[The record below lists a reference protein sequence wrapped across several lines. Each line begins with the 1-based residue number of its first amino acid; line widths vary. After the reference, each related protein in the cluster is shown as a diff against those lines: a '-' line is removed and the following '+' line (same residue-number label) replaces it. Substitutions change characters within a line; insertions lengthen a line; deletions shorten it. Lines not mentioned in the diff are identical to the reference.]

1 MQPGHCAA
9 QLVCY
14 VKRYSN
20 PLITETIKRRLIGF
34 VSRHIVRPVEDL
46 ASEQI
51 FQQIFNQQC
60 LNWRIPNDFYP
71 VGGAA
76 SYSLMYL
83 LFRLLTENKI
93 DSVVEFGSGQTT
105 ILVDRLRS
113 DAARHVCYEDDPA
126 WHAAVSKKLSRC
138 DYRLSPL
145 EQRVIDG
152 VTCRAYSGVAPVE
165 FDLALIDGPR
175 GVDQY
180 SRFGCID
187 TIRSNPRKDFVIVFD
202 DSNRPG
208 EVQTIRAA
216 EEVLASK
223 GIAFEK
229 RDLSGRTRQTIFA
242 AGSFKN
248 VLYYW

>member
-1 MQPGHCAA
+1 MVTQ
-9 QLVCY
+9 
-14 VKRYSN
+14 N
-20 PLITETIKRRLIGF
+20 IKRRLVGF
-34 VSRHIVRPVEDL
+34 LTRHIVRPVEDL

-60 LNWRIPNDFYP
+60 LNRQIPNDFYP

-93 DSVVEFGSGQTT
+93 DSIVEFGSGQSTVL
-105 ILVDRLRS
+105 IDRLRS

-126 WHAAVSKKLSRC
+126 WHAAVSKKVSRC
-138 DYRLSPL
+138 DYRLCPL

-152 VTCRAYSGVAPVE
+152 VTCRAYSGVTPIE
-165 FDLALIDGPR
+165 FDLALVDGPR

-187 TIRSNPRKDFVIVFD
+187 MIRSNPREDFVIVFD
-202 DSNRPG
+202 DCNRPG
-208 EVQTIRAA
+208 EVQTIQVVEKA
-216 EEVLASK
+216 LASK
-223 GIAFEK
+223 GIGFEK
-229 RDLSGRTRQTIFA
+229 RELGGRTHQAVFA
-242 AGSFKN
+242 AGNFRN

>member
-1 MQPGHCAA
+1 
-9 QLVCY
+9 LVTQ
-14 VKRYSN
+14 N
-20 PLITETIKRRLIGF
+20 IKRRLAGF
-34 VSRHIVRPVEDL
+34 LTRHIVRPVEDL

-51 FQQIFNQQC
+51 FQQIFSQQC
-60 LNWRIPNDFYP
+60 SNWQIRNDFYP

-93 DSVVEFGSGQTT
+93 DSIVEFGSGQST
-105 ILVDRLRS
+105 ILIDRLRS

-126 WHAAVSKKLSRC
+126 WHGAVSKKVSRC
-138 DYRLSPL
+138 DYRLCAL

-152 VTCRAYSGVAPVE
+152 VTCRAYSGVTPIE
-165 FDLALIDGPR
+165 FDLALVDGPR

-187 TIRSNPRKDFVIVFD
+187 TIRSNPRKDFAIVFD
-202 DSNRPG
+202 DGNRPG
-208 EVQTIRAA
+208 EMQTIRVVEEILAA
-216 EEVLASK
+216 KNIE
-223 GIAFEK
+223 FEK
-229 RDLSGRTRQTIFA
+229 RELAGRTHQAVFA
-242 AGSFKN
+242 AGNFRN